1 MNSSHAHA
9 ALAALVAVLAA
20 CAGVT
25 HAGEDRDGHAPQPG
39 RGPPALALTDAQ
51 QRAAGVRVDHPVVM
65 ANVPQVEAYGLVLDP
80 AALVTDM
87 GRMEST
93 QAAWHAAQADVVRV
107 AGLYRDNLNASLKS
121 LQLAQAQESETGA
134 QARAAA
140 AAFALQWGPV
150 AALGAQKRHA
160 LIDALSANRQ
170 LLVRAGLPGQHL
182 ADSVGPRALLDID
195 GVSVA
200 ARVLGSLPRTDSQLQ
215 GAAWLLAIERAP
227 AGLGPGAHV
236 RVLLER
242 APVKGLLVPA
252 VALLYGENGAYVYR
266 DARRDPGG
274 KHHYEAAAV
283 QLLAAV
289 GDSWLVSGL
298 NASDAIVVQGAGVL
312 WSLQG
317 IGSFSA
323 AEEEHD

>member
-1 MNSSHAHA
+1 MSWRRRGSVKVPTPLVLLLAGVAHAH
-9 ALAALVAVLAA
+9 
-20 CAGVT
+20 
-25 HAGEDRDGHAPQPG
+25 
-39 RGPPALALTDAQ
+39 GPPALALTDAQ
-51 QRAAGVRVDHPVVM
+51 QRAAGVRVEHPVAM

-87 GRMEST
+87 GRMEGT
-93 QAAWHAAQADVVRV
+93 QAAWRAAQADAVRL
-107 AGLYRDNLNASLKS
+107 AGLYRDNLNASLRS

-140 AAFALQWGPV
+140 ATFALQWGPV

-195 GVSVA
+195 GVNVA
-200 ARVLGSLPRTDSQLQ
+200 ARVLGSLPRTDPQLQ
-215 GAAWLLAIERAP
+215 GAAWLLAVDSAP

-252 VALLYGENGAYVYR
+252 VALLYGESGAYVYR
-266 DARRDPGG
+266 HVGRNPGG
-274 KHHYEAAAV
+274 KQQYEAAAV
-283 QLLAAV
+283 QLLAAM
-289 GDSWLVSGL
+289 GDGWLVSGL
-298 NASDAIVVQGAGVL
+298 NAADAIVVQGAGVL

-317 IGSFSA
+317 ISTFSA

>member
-1 MNSSHAHA
+1 WRRRGSVKVPTPLVLLLAGVAHAH
-9 ALAALVAVLAA
+9 
-20 CAGVT
+20 
-25 HAGEDRDGHAPQPG
+25 
-39 RGPPALALTDAQ
+39 GPPALALTDAQ
-51 QRAAGVRVDHPVVM
+51 QRAAGVRVDHPVAM

-150 AALGAQKRHA
+150 AALGAEKRHA
-160 LIDALSANRQ
+160 LLDAL
-170 LLVRAGLPGQHL
+170 
-182 ADSVGPRALLDID
+182 
-195 GVSVA
+195 
-200 ARVLGSLPRTDSQLQ
+200 
-215 GAAWLLAIERAP
+215 
-227 AGLGPGAHV
+227 GAHV

-266 DARRDPGG
+266 DARRDPGD

-283 QLLAAV
+283 QLLAAM

-312 WSLQG
+312 WSLPG
-317 IGSFSA
+317 LSSFHA
-323 AEEEHD
+323 AAA

>member
-1 MNSSHAHA
+1 MLSSR
-9 ALAALVAVLAA
+9 LPS
-20 CAGVT
+20 GVHFVFSSRRRHT
-25 HAGEDRDGHAPQPG
+25 RLQGDWSSDVCSS
-39 RGPPALALTDAQ
+39 D
-51 QRAAGVRVDHPVVM
+51 
-65 ANVPQVEAYGLVLDP
+65 LD
-80 AALVTDM
+80 
-87 GRMEST
+87 
-93 QAAWHAAQADVVRV
+93 
-107 AGLYRDNLNASLKS
+107 
-121 LQLAQAQESETGA
+121 
-134 QARAAA
+134 
-140 AAFALQWGPV
+140 
-150 AALGAQKRHA
+150 
-160 LIDALSANRQ
+160 
-170 LLVRAGLPGQHL
+170 
-182 ADSVGPRALLDID
+182 ADSVGARALLDID

-266 DARRDPGG
+266 DARRSPGG
-274 KHHYEAAAV
+274 KHQYEAAAV

-289 GDSWLVSGL
+289 GDGWLVSGL
-298 NASDAIVVQGAGVL
+298 EASDAIVVQGAGVL

>member
-1 MNSSHAHA
+1 MRVPTPLVLLLL
-9 ALAALVAVLAA
+9 LAR
-20 CAGVT
+20 VT
-25 HAGEDRDGHAPQPG
+25 HAHQ
-39 RGPPALALTDAQ
+39 PPALALTDAQ
-51 QRAAGVRVDHPVVM
+51 QRAAGVRVDHPLAM
-65 ANVPQVEAYGLVLDP
+65 ANVPQVEAYGVVLDP
-80 AALVTDM
+80 AALITDA

-93 QAAWHAAQADVVRV
+93 QAAWHAAQADVERL

-140 AAFALQWGPV
+140 ATFALQWGPV

-160 LIDALSANRQ
+160 LILALGANRQ
-170 LLVRAGLPGQHL
+170 LLVRAGLPGQLL
-182 ADSVGPRALLDID
+182 ADPVGPRALLDID
-195 GVSVA
+195 GVNVA
-200 ARVLGSLPRTDSQLQ
+200 ARVLGSLPRTDPQLQ

-266 DARRDPGG
+266 DARRSPGG
-274 KHHYEAAAV
+274 KHQYEAAAV

-289 GDSWLVSGL
+289 GDGWLVSGL
-298 NASDAIVVQGAGVL
+298 EASDAIVVQGAGVL

>member
-1 MNSSHAHA
+1 MRVPTPLVLLLL
-9 ALAALVAVLAA
+9 LAR
-20 CAGVT
+20 VT
-25 HAGEDRDGHAPQPG
+25 HAHQ
-39 RGPPALALTDAQ
+39 PPALALTDAQ
-51 QRAAGVRVDHPVVM
+51 QRAAGVRVDHPVAM
-65 ANVPQVEAYGLVLDP
+65 ANVPQVEAYGVVLDP
-80 AALVTDM
+80 AALITDA

-93 QAAWHAAQADVVRV
+93 QVAWHAAQADVERL

-140 AAFALQWGPV
+140 ATFALQWGPV

-160 LIDALSANRQ
+160 LILALGANRQ
-170 LLVRAGLPGQHL
+170 LLVRAGLPGQLL
-182 ADSVGPRALLDID
+182 ADPVGPRALLDID
-195 GVSVA
+195 GVNVA
-200 ARVLGSLPRTDSQLQ
+200 ARVLGSLPRTDPQLQ

-266 DARRDPGG
+266 DARRSPGG
-274 KHHYEAAAV
+274 KHQYEAAAV

-289 GDSWLVSGL
+289 GDGWLVSGL
-298 NASDAIVVQGAGVL
+298 EASDAIVVQGAGVL

>member
-1 MNSSHAHA
+1 MRVPTPLVLLLL
-9 ALAALVAVLAA
+9 LAR
-20 CAGVT
+20 VT
-25 HAGEDRDGHAPQPG
+25 HAHQ
-39 RGPPALALTDAQ
+39 PPALALTDAQ
-51 QRAAGVRVDHPVVM
+51 QRAAGVRVDHPVAM
-65 ANVPQVEAYGLVLDP
+65 ANVPQVEAYGVVLDP
-80 AALVTDM
+80 AALITDT

-93 QAAWHAAQADVVRV
+93 QAAWHAAQADVERL

-140 AAFALQWGPV
+140 ATFALQWGPL

-160 LIDALSANRQ
+160 LILALGANRQ
-170 LLVRAGLPGQHL
+170 LLVRAGLPGQLL
-182 ADSVGPRALLDID
+182 ADPVGPRALLDID
-195 GVSVA
+195 GVNVA
-200 ARVLGSLPRTDSQLQ
+200 ARVLGSLPRTDPQLQ

-266 DARRDPGG
+266 DARRSPGG
-274 KHHYEAAAV
+274 KHQYEAAAV

-298 NASDAIVVQGAGVL
+298 DASDAIVVQGAGVL

-317 IGSFSA
+317 LGSFSA

>member
-1 MNSSHAHA
+1 
-9 ALAALVAVLAA
+9 
-20 CAGVT
+20 
-25 HAGEDRDGHAPQPG
+25 
-39 RGPPALALTDAQ
+39 
-51 QRAAGVRVDHPVVM
+51 M

-195 GVSVA
+195 YRRLPAPYNYLLSIPQA
-200 ARVLGSLPRTDSQLQ
+200 HVLAELLDACGRYDGFTYLPGYRLSQLLREGEGRVC
-215 GAAWLLAIERAP
+215 GARAE
-227 AGLGPGAHV
+227 G
-236 RVLLER
+236 R
-242 APVKGLLVPA
+242 
-252 VALLYGENGAYVYR
+252 AYVYR

-274 KHHYEAAAV
+274 RHQYEAAAV

-317 IGSFSA
+317 IGSFSP

>member
-1 MNSSHAHA
+1 MRVPTPLVLLLL
-9 ALAALVAVLAA
+9 LAR
-20 CAGVT
+20 VT
-25 HAGEDRDGHAPQPG
+25 HAHQ
-39 RGPPALALTDAQ
+39 PPALALTDAQ
-51 QRAAGVRVDHPVVM
+51 QRAAGVRVDHPVAM
-65 ANVPQVEAYGLVLDP
+65 ANVPQVEAYGVVLDP
-80 AALVTDM
+80 AALITDT

-93 QAAWHAAQADVVRV
+93 QAAWHAAQADVERL

-160 LIDALSANRQ
+160 LILALGANRQ
-170 LLVRAGLPGQHL
+170 LLVRAGLPGQLL
-182 ADSVGPRALLDID
+182 ADPVGPRALLDID
-195 GVSVA
+195 GVNVA
-200 ARVLGSLPRTDSQLQ
+200 ARVLGSLPRTDPQLQ

-266 DARRDPGG
+266 DARRSPGG
-274 KHHYEAAAV
+274 KHQYEAAAV

-298 NASDAIVVQGAGVL
+298 DASDAIVVQGAGVL

-317 IGSFSA
+317 LGSFSA